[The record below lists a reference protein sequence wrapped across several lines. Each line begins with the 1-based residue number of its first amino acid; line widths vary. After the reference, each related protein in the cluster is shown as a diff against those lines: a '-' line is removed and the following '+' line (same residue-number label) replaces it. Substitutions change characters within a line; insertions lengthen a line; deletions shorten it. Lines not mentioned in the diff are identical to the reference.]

1 MSKISKKIGL
11 LSLAA
16 VSLLLSSC
24 NNSEIYPELSDK
36 VTVTENTVLNKE
48 DLVYIYEKLH
58 DTSTTGSEVRDLIMA
73 RYAVGLIG
81 DFQLE
86 TTGEVTL
93 KGYDAADASKKLEF
107 VKAHKIYWD
116 KGETEE
122 GSNIFEPKEPTE
134 LTATIEGRVN
144 LVKKFVKTKIV
155 EAIYAEANSSTYK
168 VQNYFY
174 EYKYARAKYETS
186 KIGDFSEDLST
197 QGAKNI
203 YDSQWEAEGKGNNA
217 DFPFSNKLLIDNTV
231 SINNINSI
239 IGTENSSATP
249 VLHIGLY
256 SDYVNREIIPDILNT
271 LLVEQ
276 YILDNQYTTLSRTQA
291 RKVNYVSITTDTS
304 NVNSARKL
312 IETFVGKYIVGADP
326 ETPIDFTIL
335 QDAWIGNVF
344 DFKTNEILV
353 EKKEANDLLKEANFE
368 LIKTHD
374 DTDKLLFEGKNT
386 TYIDGKT
393 EHHFYKNTE
402 YGNLLMNFAKI
413 NNDVNDTVSN
423 EQQSSFSNS
432 GAYSV
437 TKGFEI
443 KNDELKTHDFTVN
456 EWGTKDNGLSNLPSA
471 IKDILFKYNV
481 SVDTPTN
488 TEDFNQSDYV
498 VEESGHYF
506 LKKQDA
512 QSEQLIDSIVLRDS
526 STFYIVEI
534 EDAISQ
540 SKLSLNSNDYDVT
553 KKEEIAREI
562 GYTMASGDTYKNSA
576 YLHYLEELD
585 IQYHDQS
592 IYDYM
597 LETYP
602 DLFED

>member
-93 KGYDAADASKKLEF
+93 KGYDGADASKKLEF

-134 LTATIEGRVN
+134 LTATIEARVN